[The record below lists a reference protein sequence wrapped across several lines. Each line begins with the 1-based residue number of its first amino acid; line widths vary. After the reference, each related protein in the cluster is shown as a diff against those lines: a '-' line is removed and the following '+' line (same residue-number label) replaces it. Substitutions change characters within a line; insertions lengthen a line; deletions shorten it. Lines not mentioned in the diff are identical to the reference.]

1 MREKGQL
8 NRFNKTEYGLM
19 RSLFKENDDLIYG
32 IRKVL
37 LGIKPNKHEQ
47 DMLNKT
53 LENKDVVDL
62 IRKWFMPEID
72 GDSPLFQ
79 IVDFTQSL
87 NLELKANK
95 MADQMFIEIEAK
107 NIEQDYINQ
116 RLAVLFGEK
125 PKKDDITLEDLANLK
140 LEDKEKVLIN
150 TIARCWLLAYIDS
163 NLNQMKTLA
172 TSKEETLEEAK
183 ARLAKNSNK

>member
-53 LENKDVVDL
+53 LENKDVIDL